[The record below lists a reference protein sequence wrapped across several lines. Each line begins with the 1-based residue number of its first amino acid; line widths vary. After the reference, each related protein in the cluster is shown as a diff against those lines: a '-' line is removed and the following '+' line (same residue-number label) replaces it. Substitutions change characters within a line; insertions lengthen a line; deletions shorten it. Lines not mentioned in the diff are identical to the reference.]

1 MAAVKKVYLGDLKAM
16 VGMSG
21 PQTLYQTRLFEDRYQ
36 RTMPLEDRLQRT
48 RPLEDR
54 LQRAR
59 ALEDRLQRMKPRE
72 ETYQRTSPLEESYQR
87 MRRLD
92 ERLQSKRSSPSP
104 DRYQSK
110 PSYGYTPLDERPYG
124 TRYLEDKPLSLKPLD
139 DRPSY
144 SSSIL
149 DLDDRPYGLSRLD
162 DRLYG
167 TSRLGDR
174 PYGTS
179 TLDRPFR
186 TSLLDGKS
194 SISRILDDN
203 TFRSSLMDDRPS
215 STLTLDDRLSWTKP
229 LDERLYKSK
238 YLDTRPL
245 GLSLLGTSPPESSP
259 LETSPLE
266 TKSPEAKSQTRALEA
281 RRQTSAAPPAPATNN
296 PPAPPPQNMAAM
308 DSTYLRN
315 ENLRTYDNILN
326 HIGNTPLVKL
336 NNIPKSFGLKCE
348 VYAKCEFFNAGGSVK
363 DRIALRMVEDAEKKG
378 LITPGVSVLIEP
390 TSGNTGIGLA
400 LCGAVKGYRSIIV
413 MPEKMSNEKVDVLRA
428 LGAEIVRTPTSA
440 SWDSPES
447 HISVAKRLE
456 KEIPGAIILDQY
468 KNPGNPMAHYEG
480 TAEEILQQTNGNVD
494 MFVAGAGTG
503 GTITGTARKIKERLP
518 DCKIVGVDPQG
529 SILAVPEELNKTDV
543 TQYEVEGIGYDFI
556 PNVLDRD
563 LVDTWIKSNDKDS
576 LIMAR
581 RLIKEEGLLCGGS
594 CGAAMHAAMV
604 AAADLEAGQR
614 CVVILPDSVRNY
626 MTKHL
631 SDKWM
636 EERDFIK
643 ESEDEQNKYW
653 WSGVRVSTLP
663 LPAPLTV
670 LPTIACQDA
679 IAIMQREGYD
689 QLPVVDQ
696 EGIIQGVVTLGSLMA
711 KMVSGKIE
719 GSSPVQQSLYSQ
731 FRKIKL
737 NTTLGKL
744 SRILDRDHFALVVHT
759 QRLCL
764 GSVDMDGTV
773 IEKEVCIGIVTQ
785 IDLLTHIT
793 HHQKDTKI
801 EAPE

>member
-1 MAAVKKVYLGDLKAM
+1 MAAVRKVYLGDLKAM
-16 VGMSG
+16 VGLSD
-21 PQTLYQTRLFEDRYQ
+21 PQTLSQTRPFDDRYQ
-36 RTMPLEDRLQRT
+36 RTMPFEDRLART
-48 RPLEDR
+48 RPLESR

-59 ALEDRLQRMKPRE
+59 ALEERLQRAKPRE

-92 ERLQSKRSSPSP
+92 ERLHGKRSSP

-110 PSYGYTPLDERPYG
+110 PSYGYTPLDEKPYG
-124 TRYLEDKPLSLKPLD
+124 TSYLD
-139 DRPSY
+139 DRPY
-144 SSSIL
+144 STSTL
-149 DLDDRPYGLSRLD
+149 DLDDKPYGLSRLD
-162 DRLYG
+162 DTYG
-167 TSRLGDR
+167 TSYLGDR
-174 PYGTS
+174 SYGTS

-194 SISRILDDN
+194 SISKILDDR
-203 TFRSSLMDDRPS
+203 TYRSTLLDDRPS
-215 STLTLDDRLSWTKP
+215 STSTYDDRLSWTKP
-229 LDERLYKSK
+229 LDDRLYESK
-238 YLDTRPL
+238 YLDTKPL
-245 GLSLLGTSPPESSP
+245 GLSLLGTSPLESKT
-259 LETSPLE
+259 LESKLLE
-266 TKSPEAKSQTRALEA
+266 SKPSEANPQTRALEA
-281 RRQTSAAPPAPATNN
+281 RRQTSAAPPAPAAPTT
-296 PPAPPPQNMAAM
+296 PPAPPQNMTAM
-308 DSTYLRN
+308 ENTYLRN
-315 ENLRTYDNILN
+315 ENLRTYDNILS

-480 TAEEILQQTNGNVD
+480 TAEEILQQTNGNID
-494 MFVAGAGTG
+494 MFVSGAGTG

-518 DCKIVGVDPQG
+518 DCKIVGVDPHG

-556 PNVLDRD
+556 PNVLDRE
-563 LVDTWIKSNDKDS
+563 LVDKWIKSNDKDS

-594 CGAAMHAAMV
+594 CGAAMHAAME

-614 CVVILPDSVRNY
+614 CVVLLPDSVRNY
-626 MTKHL
+626 MSKHL

-636 EERDFIK
+636 EEREFIK
-643 ESEDEQNKYW
+643 ESEEEQNKYW

-759 QRLCL
+759 QRLY
-764 GSVDMDGTV
+764 MDGTV

-793 HHQKDTKI
+793 HHQKDTKT
-801 EAPE
+801 EVPE

>member
-1 MAAVKKVYLGDLKAM
+1 
-16 VGMSG
+16 MSTK
-21 PQTLYQTRLFEDRYQ
+21 TL
-36 RTMPLEDRLQRT
+36 P
-48 RPLEDR
+48 
-54 LQRAR
+54 A
-59 ALEDRLQRMKPRE
+59 
-72 ETYQRTSPLEESYQR
+72 
-87 MRRLD
+87 
-92 ERLQSKRSSPSP
+92 
-104 DRYQSK
+104 
-110 PSYGYTPLDERPYG
+110 
-124 TRYLEDKPLSLKPLD
+124 
-139 DRPSY
+139 
-144 SSSIL
+144 
-149 DLDDRPYGLSRLD
+149 
-162 DRLYG
+162 
-167 TSRLGDR
+167 
-174 PYGTS
+174 
-179 TLDRPFR
+179 
-186 TSLLDGKS
+186 
-194 SISRILDDN
+194 
-203 TFRSSLMDDRPS
+203 
-215 STLTLDDRLSWTKP
+215 
-229 LDERLYKSK
+229 
-238 YLDTRPL
+238 
-245 GLSLLGTSPPESSP
+245 
-259 LETSPLE
+259 
-266 TKSPEAKSQTRALEA
+266 
-281 RRQTSAAPPAPATNN
+281 TSAAPPAPAAPTT
-296 PPAPPPQNMAAM
+296 PPAPPQNMTAM
-308 DSTYLRN
+308 ENTYLRN
-315 ENLRTYDNILN
+315 ENLRTYDNILS

-480 TAEEILQQTNGNVD
+480 TAEEILQQTNGNID
-494 MFVAGAGTG
+494 MFVSGAGTG

-518 DCKIVGVDPQG
+518 DCKIVGVDPHG

-556 PNVLDRD
+556 PNVLDRE
-563 LVDTWIKSNDKDS
+563 LVDKWIKSNDKDS

-594 CGAAMHAAMV
+594 CGAAMHAAME

-614 CVVILPDSVRNY
+614 CVVLLPDSVRNY
-626 MTKHL
+626 MSKHL

-636 EERDFIK
+636 EEREFIK
-643 ESEDEQNKYW
+643 ESEEEQNKYW

-759 QRLCL
+759 QRLYHEERESDVPKETALSPGQNCAP
-764 GSVDMDGTV
+764 SSKDMDGTV

-793 HHQKDTKI
+793 HHQKDTKT
-801 EAPE
+801 EVPE